1 MGQAVAFLTSF
12 TSNEIMLLKNTVLTA
27 LEIEVQPVNRQVTEE
42 SSNGDQ
48 TPEKPDQGVRA

>member
-27 LEIEVQPVNRQVTEE
+27 LEIEVQPVNRQVTQE

-48 TPEKPDQGVRA
+48 TPEKPDQRVRA

>member
-27 LEIEVQPVNRQVTEE
+27 LEIEVQPVNRQVTQE
-42 SSNGDQ
+42 SSSGDQ
-48 TPEKPDQGVRA
+48 TPEKPDQGVRV